1 MEEEIKEVKTV
12 KENKKIEIIIHLCT
26 AVGTILILIFI
37 YYAMKNNLFTSE
49 EALANFLK
57 GVGIFGPI
65 LFLFIQFVQVIIPI
79 VPGGIS
85 TAIGVLVFGPVQGF
99 IYNYV
104 GIVLGS
110 IVVFFISRKYG
121 IPLITKM
128 FGKKLIHKYI
138 GWLDKEQKFEKMFAL
153 AIFLPIAPDDFLCYL
168 AGVTKISVKKYILI
182 IVLLKPFTIIAYSFS
197 LVYLTKLLTTIF

>member
-1 MEEEIKEVKTV
+1 MEDNNK
-12 KENKKIEIIIHLCT
+12 NKKNNKVEMIIHGITIL
-26 AVGTILILIFI
+26 GTILVLIFI

-49 EALANFLK
+49 EALSGFLNSV
-57 GVGIFGPI
+57 GVLGPI
-65 LFLFIQFVQVIIPI
+65 IFLLIQFVQVIVPI
-79 VPGGIS
+79 IPGGVS

-110 IVVFFISRKYG
+110 IAVFFISRRYG
-121 IPLITKM
+121 IHLVRAM
-128 FGKKLIHKYI
+128 FGEKLIHKYI

-168 AGVTKISVKKYILI
+168 AGITKISVKKYILI
-182 IVLLKPFTIIAYSFS
+182 IVLLKPFTILAYSFS
-197 LVYLTKLLTTIF
+197 VLYLVKLVSQIF